1 LKTVYLSLGSNLG
14 DRTAHLA
21 RAVALLEASDIRVAR
36 ASSIYETEPRDVPD
50 QPWFLNQVIEAQTTL
65 YPRQLLARTQKIER
79 EMGRTRTVDK
89 GPRVMDIDI
98 LLYGESKVLT
108 EALEIPHPRI
118 ADRRF
123 VLEPLHELAPELRH
137 PVTRKTIREMLRA
150 VSNQAVRHVRNEPT
164 DG

>member
-1 LKTVYLSLGSNLG
+1 LKIAYIALGSNVG
-14 DRTAHLA
+14 DR
-21 RAVALLEASDIRVAR
+21 RANLVGAVERLLSPDLRILR

-89 GPRVMDIDI
+89 GPRVIDIDI

-108 EALEIPHPRI
+108 EALEIPHPRM

-137 PVTRKTIREMLRA
+137 PVTKKTIGEMLRRVA
-150 VSNQAVRHVRNEPT
+150 DQAVRHLRNEPT
-164 DG
+164 GA